1 MNQTF
6 HGVTPNPAF
15 DPAPS
20 GRWTLRDKAAQRR
33 SPLRER
39 AGDHTMPKQVH
50 FIAGLLAM
58 LTIATFFL
66 STVIVELFGTPEAM
80 ATLKA
85 LIVMPGL
92 FILVPAI
99 AATGGSG
106 FFLSKS
112 RQGRLIETKKKRMPF
127 IAANGLLVLI
137 PCAIFLNRWAAA
149 GSFDSTFYLVQGLEL
164 FAGATNLTL
173 MGLNIRDGL
182 RMSGRFRVA
191 QNAR

>member
-1 MNQTF
+1 
-6 HGVTPNPAF
+6 
-15 DPAPS
+15 
-20 GRWTLRDKAAQRR
+20 
-33 SPLRER
+33 
-39 AGDHTMPKQVH
+39 MPKQVH
-50 FIAGLLAM
+50 FIAGLLAT

-66 STVIVELFGTPEAM
+66 STVIVELFGSPDAV
-80 ATLKA
+80 ASIKS

-112 RQGRLIETKKKRMPF
+112 RQGRLVEAKKRRMPF

-137 PCAIFLNRWAAA
+137 PCAIFLNRWASV
-149 GSFDSTFYLVQGLEL
+149 GSFDNTFYLIQGLEL
-164 FAGATNLTL
+164 LAGAVNLTL

-182 RMSGRFRVA
+182 KMSGRFRV